1 MGKNIACAFYYGVI
15 HGKKNSIR
23 SAVRVNVCFR
33 EFRGDLFLMNRKIS
47 NPICYTAHL
56 HRLFKATKT
65 LAIIYQ
71 LFQVGQLM
79 DDGTNLQWAVQHQG

>member
-1 MGKNIACAFYYGVI
+1 
-15 HGKKNSIR
+15 
-23 SAVRVNVCFR
+23 
-33 EFRGDLFLMNRKIS
+33 MNRKIS

-56 HRLFKATKT
+56 YQLFKATKT

-79 DDGTNLQWAVQHQG
+79 DDGTNLQLAVQHQG

>member
-1 MGKNIACAFYYGVI
+1 
-15 HGKKNSIR
+15 
-23 SAVRVNVCFR
+23 
-33 EFRGDLFLMNRKIS
+33 MNRKIS

-71 LFQVGQLM
+71 LFLVGQLM